1 MNPSVSPPPPKPPR
15 APPAARGVLP
25 SARAVPADGW
35 PLIAARMLTN
45 FSSGFLTVMLTIY
58 LVIAGMSPLT
68 IGFVV
73 STQGLVGGLLS
84 IPIAMLADNFGR
96 KRFIVLGL
104 LMSGLAGLVFL
115 LTLDP
120 VLVFA
125 GAAMMGL
132 STANANAPFV
142 AMLTGQTTSEDN
154 RNQTFAMLS
163 FLAGIAYASG
173 SLAAAAPTA
182 VFAPYFGLGAVD
194 SFRPLFAVQ
203 FFLGLAAALLV
214 HLRVRDV
221 RGPRPAGRRSWR
233 SLVKVPRKSMPVI
246 VRLSILGLIGLGA
259 GVILPLFSLWFYLRF
274 HLDVAVIAPYFSAM
288 SFLTAFASLLS
299 PRLARQHGSVVAIV
313 GTQISSVAL
322 LVSIPFMPTY
332 VLAGLLM
339 IARNVMMNMAGPIQT
354 SFTMGLVAPD
364 ERATASSIINTFD
377 AVPRAFG
384 PSMGGYFFTLGLL
397 SLPFF
402 VTGVMY
408 ASSIASFYFLFRN
421 LRPPA
426 ADPPEAPSKRLDGGR

>member
-1 MNPSVSPPPPKPPR
+1 MSSTASPDPSLFQRVSR
-15 APPAARGVLP
+15 TAQGVLP
-25 SARAVPADGW
+25 SARAIPADAW

-58 LVIAGMSPLT
+58 LAIAGMSPLT
-68 IGFVV
+68 IGLVV

-104 LMSGLAGLVFL
+104 LMSALAGVVFL

-125 GAAMMGL
+125 GAAMMGV

-142 AMLTGQTTSEDN
+142 AMLAGQTSSEDN

-173 SLAAAAPTA
+173 SLAAAAPTTI
-182 VFAPYFGLGAVD
+182 FAPYFGLGAVD
-194 SFRPLFAVQ
+194 SFRPLFFIQ
-203 FFLGLAAALLV
+203 SLLGVAAALIV

-221 RGPRPAGRRSWR
+221 REATPEGLRPRRSFMR
-233 SLVKVPRKSMPVI
+233 LPRKSMPII
-246 VRLSILGLIGLGA
+246 VRLSVLGLIGLGA

-274 HLDVAVIAPYFSAM
+274 HLDVSVIAPYFGAM
-288 SFLTAFASLLS
+288 NFLTAFASLLA
-299 PRLARQHGSVVAIV
+299 PRLARDHGSVVAIV

-332 VLAGLLM
+332 MLAGVLM
-339 IARNVMMNMAGPIQT
+339 IARSVLMNMAGPIQT

-384 PSMGGYFFTLGLL
+384 PSMGGYFFSLGLL
-397 SLPFF
+397 GLPFF
-402 VTGVMY
+402 VTAIMY
-408 ASSIASFYFLFRN
+408 VSSITSFYFLFRN
-421 LRPPA
+421 MHPA
-426 ADPPEAPSKRLDGGR
+426 ATVPPGAASRRLDGGR